1 MKLGI
6 IGLPGSGRS
15 TVFEALTGNVQADG
29 FKKDGRIGMVRVPDE
44 RLVFLSDLY
53 RPRKTTFAQVEYFLP
68 GIPDRKEGSS
78 PWNQVKEA
86 DALIHVVR
94 NFGGYGQSG
103 PTPLKDISTL
113 DQELIFSD
121 LVLVEK
127 RLERLTLDQKRGKK
141 INLTELSLLTDCVQ
155 DLEAESP
162 LRKNPSLASAQ
173 ELKGFALLS
182 AKPVLVLFNNEDDDD
197 SLPQDGGSPGEKY
210 AFIKG
215 KLEQELSQMS
225 AEEADG
231 FLGEF
236 NIAASAMDRI
246 IKRSYELLGLVS
258 FFTVGEDEV
267 KAWTVKKETPA
278 VEAAGVIHTD
288 MQKGFIRAE
297 ILAYDDLVSAGSHQ
311 IARKKGTV
319 RLEGKTYPVQDG
331 DIINFRF
338 NV

>member
-1 MKLGI
+1 MKLAI

-29 FKKDGRIGMVRVPDE
+29 YKKDGRIGMVRVPDD
-44 RLVFLSDLY
+44 RVVFLSEIY
-53 RPRKTTFAQVEYFLP
+53 MPRKTTFAQVEYFLP
-68 GIPDRKEGSS
+68 GMPDRKEELNV
-78 PWNQVKEA
+78 WNQVKDA

-94 NFGGYGQSG
+94 NFGGYGQAR
-103 PTPLKDISTL
+103 PTPLKDMSTL

-141 INLTELSLLTDCVQ
+141 INLKELSLLNDCLQ
-155 DLEAESP
+155 DLEAETP
-162 LRKNPSLASAQ
+162 LRRNPSLASAQ

-197 SLPQDGGSPGEKY
+197 TLPQTERSPGEKY

-225 AEEADG
+225 AEEADR

-246 IKRSYELLGLVS
+246 IKRSYELLGLIS

-267 KAWTVKKETPA
+267 KAWTIKKETPA

-297 ILAYDDLVSAGSHQ
+297 VLAHDDLVSAGSHQ
-311 IARKKGTV
+311 NARKKGTV